1 MGALPRTQPASAPL
15 RLVPGDESTR
25 VARASAWTLSSMA
38 VMSVLRLV
46 SQMVLTYLCLPEH
59 FGVVTLMRTFLTFV
73 EMVSDMGIRNAV
85 ISHPRGEE
93 RSFLGTAFSV
103 QMVRGAGMWLVTCA
117 IAWPA
122 AAFYD
127 APLLLWLLPIAGLES
142 LNNGLFSV
150 RAYVAER
157 HMKLAV
163 PTLLDVFALLVSVG
177 TSVVWAWFDPG
188 PWALAFGPLAGGAAR
203 ALVSHAYY
211 RAEGLRPCWDR
222 DIARELF
229 AYSRWILGSTTVSF
243 VAQQFHLLYLAKFL
257 SQGVLGVYGV
267 AWNLCAQAAKPMTAL
282 ANRVIIPHLAAAER
296 SSREALEAGVRTSL
310 RRFLPACLLVC
321 LGAGLF
327 APAMFGLFYDD
338 SFASGGRLGRLF
350 AVVVW
355 FMILQHVPR
364 CTLLALGASRGVAA
378 MALWN
383 AVLTVAG
390 IVGGYALGGAFD
402 PASALAGA
410 ILGNALGNVAGC
422 LVGWLALRERGL
434 AVGRQMAL
442 YSLGFLGL
450 LVAGMLLSEELVALG
465 ALTSGYASLAAT
477 AGFGLPLSWWVW
489 RETITPMRARRALR
503 GEPRRGAP
511 V

>member
-1 MGALPRTQPASAPL
+1 MGALPRTQPANAPL
-15 RLVPGDESTR
+15 RLVPGESSTR

-59 FGVVTLMRTFLTFV
+59 FGLVTLMRTFLTFV

-85 ISHPRGEE
+85 ISHPRAEE

-103 QMVRGAGMWLVTCA
+103 QLVRGLGMWLVTCA

-127 APLLLWLLPIAGLES
+127 APLLVWLLPIAGLES

-188 PWALAFGPLAGGAAR
+188 PWALAFGPLVGGGAR
-203 ALVSHAYY
+203 ALASHVYY
-211 RAEGLRPCWDR
+211 RAERVRLCWDR
-222 DIARELF
+222 DLARELF

-257 SQGVLGVYGV
+257 AQGVLGVYGV

-282 ANRVIIPHLAAAER
+282 ANRVIIPHLAEAER
-296 SSREALEAGVRTSL
+296 SSREELENGVRTSL

-338 SFASGGRLGRLF
+338 SFARGGPLGRLF
-350 AVVVW
+350 AIVVW

-383 AVLTVAG
+383 AVLTVVG
-390 IVGGYALGGAFD
+390 IVGGYALGRFAGGAR
-402 PASALAGA
+402 SLEGA

-422 LVGWLALRERGL
+422 WVGWMALRERGL
-434 AVGRQMAL
+434 AVGREMAR

-450 LVAGMLLSEELVALG
+450 LGAGVLLSKELVDLG
-465 ALTSGYASLAAT
+465 ALSSGYASLATT
-477 AGFGLPLSWWVW
+477 AVLGLPLALWVW
-489 RETITPMRARRALR
+489 RETITPLRARRAER
-503 GEPRRGAP
+503 SRASVGART
-511 V
+511 